1 MCTHPVGKIYAVLK
15 RIIDTKREVA
25 ILDIGTS
32 KICCA
37 IGRGI
42 PNGKND
48 NPDISENERS
58 LRILGAGYHS
68 ARGIKKNSITN
79 LEELE
84 EAILN
89 AISSAEKDAQ
99 KSIKSV
105 FVSLPSWAI
114 ESISIETHMALGQL
128 PVDDVHINF
137 LLNFDASRYINTET
151 REIIHIFPIAYS
163 IDDAFDIQD
172 PIGMVGENITASLN
186 VLTAPSA
193 LIKNIRNCIRRNN
206 IEVEGFISSTYAA
219 GLSVLLNEE
228 LTFGVTLIDFGGSVT
243 TVAFFYG
250 DNLLYIKA
258 IPVGAENIT
267 NDISIIL
274 RTLHSHAERL
284 KILYGVSSS
293 DSSSSLNDVEQ
304 CLIPRI
310 DEYGEE
316 HMQNVSKTM
325 LDSIIRARL
334 EEIVELVQEKVNEVP
349 IMTRKIVITGGG
361 SKIAGLSEFIKMNGY
376 FKNSFLRLGKPI
388 KTIGSH
394 DFVQTPS
401 FASTAGS
408 MLYCLSSDNFRF
420 SNNKSLIQKI
430 ATWFK
435 RGV

>member
-1 MCTHPVGKIYAVLK
+1 MHSIVYAISEEAVLK
-15 RIIDTKREVA
+15 KVIDTKREVA

-37 IGRGI
+37 IGRGV
-42 PNGKND
+42 PSGKGNLEA
-48 NPDISENERS
+48 SENERA
-58 LRILGAGYHS
+58 LRVLGAGYHF
-68 ARGIKKNSITN
+68 ARGIKRNSITN

-89 AISSAEKDAQ
+89 AVSSAEKDAQ

-114 ESISIETHMALGQL
+114 ESTSVETQMALGQL
-128 PVDDVHINF
+128 PVDDVCINS
-137 LLNFDASRYINTET
+137 LLNFDTSRYINTET
-151 REIIHIFPIAYS
+151 REIIHIFPISYS
-163 IDDAFDIQD
+163 IDDAVDIQD
-172 PIGMVGENITASLN
+172 PIGMVGENITAS
-186 VLTAPSA
+186 VHILTASSA

-206 IEVEGFISSTYAA
+206 IEVEGFISSTYAS

-228 LTFGVTLIDFGGSVT
+228 LLSGVTLVDFGGSVT
-243 TVAFFYG
+243 TVAFFHSG
-250 DNLLYIKA
+250 NLLYIEP
-258 IPVGAENIT
+258 IPIGAQNIT

-284 KILYGVSSS
+284 KILYGVSSGN
-293 DSSSSLNDVEQ
+293 DSSLDDMEQ

-316 HMQNVSKTM
+316 HMQNVSKAM

-334 EEIVELVQEKVNEVP
+334 EEIIELVQEKVNTIQ
-349 IMTRKIVITGGG
+349 IMAQRIVITGGG
-361 SKIAGLSEFIKMNGY
+361 SKIAGLNEFIKMSKY
-376 FKNSFLRLGKPI
+376 FKNSFVRLGKPI
-388 KTIGSH
+388 RTIGSH

-408 MLYCLSSDNFRF
+408 MLYCLSSHNFQF
-420 SNNKSLIQKI
+420 SNNKSLMQKI
-430 ATWFK
+430 TTWFK